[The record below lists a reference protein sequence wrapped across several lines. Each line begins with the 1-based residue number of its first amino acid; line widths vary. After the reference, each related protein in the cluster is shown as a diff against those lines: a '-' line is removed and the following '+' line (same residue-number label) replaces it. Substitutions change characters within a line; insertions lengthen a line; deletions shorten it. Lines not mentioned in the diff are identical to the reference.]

1 MNVEGLF
8 FAIDLHFETRVAGVN
23 FIFFF
28 AYFARASAGCIRI
41 GPVRADR
48 PGPAALSAVDFTAEL
63 ICQISAVIAI
73 LVVVGRRLSI
83 RID

>member
-1 MNVEGLF
+1 MNVKGLF

-23 FIFFF
+23 FIFIF
-28 AYFARASAGCIRI
+28 AYFARATAGCIRI

-63 ICQISAVIAI
+63 ICQISAVISI
-73 LVVVGRRLSI
+73 LIFVDRRLRL